1 MTAATTPS
9 KSGKLSL
16 IIAIAV
22 FTAALVILLMT
33 AGLGNATQTPE
44 ARVPVAVS
52 TGTVKIQS
60 GFETPI
66 NVFGLIES
74 PRATSLSFDMAGG
87 GKKLLFVEGEG
98 VRKSEEKSETH
109 SKIGH

>member
-1 MTAATTPS
+1 MTAAHKS
-9 KSGKLSL
+9 SGSGKFTLFVS
-16 IIAIAV
+16 IAV
-22 FTAALVILLMT
+22 FTVALVVLLMT

-66 NVFGLIES
+66 NVLGLS
-74 PRATSLSFDMAGG
+74 NPQRLPRFHSIWQ
-87 GKKLLFVEGEG
+87 GKSIHYLLKKVM
-98 VRKSEEKSETH
+98 
-109 SKIGH
+109 

>member
-33 AGLGNATQTPE
+33 ARSWQCDTNARGKSSRCSVHWNSQNSIGL
-44 ARVPVAVS
+44 
-52 TGTVKIQS
+52 
-60 GFETPI
+60 
-66 NVFGLIES
+66 
-74 PRATSLSFDMAGG
+74 
-87 GKKLLFVEGEG
+87 
-98 VRKSEEKSETH
+98 
-109 SKIGH
+109 

>member
-66 NVFGLIES
+66 NAGHFAFIRYG
-74 PRATSLSFDMAGG
+74 RASQYITC
-87 GKKLLFVEGEG
+87 
-98 VRKSEEKSETH
+98 
-109 SKIGH
+109 